1 MGEVENCLT
10 GSANRTGSARSGEGT
25 GGGRPHTLLDAVL
38 LSTALSLLG
47 VDALDAVVKVV
58 LCGGALLGFPALCV
72 FHLVVSLGP
81 DKASTEQR

>member
-1 MGEVENCLT
+1 MGEVEDCLT

-25 GGGRPHTLLDAVL
+25 GRRPHTLLDTVL

-47 VDALDAVVKVV
+47 VDALDAVVKVM

-81 DKASTEQR
+81 DKTSTE